1 MISKLKFISSIF
13 CWLLSFLIVLNLT
26 NNQIVF
32 DLTITF
38 FVLVIFFSI
47 LKMKPQSYLIFF
59 IIILISFFL
68 LNSFPSKMEIIK
80 ALQFTLIFA
89 CVFPT
94 LIFLRSIAMEMPSV
108 KKTQNRL
115 KKLDPE
121 NSSLGLQITSHFL
134 GGVINVG
141 SFPLIAATINKN
153 ENKKT
158 RKIAAE
164 ASLRGM
170 NSAVLWSPF
179 FVSFAV
185 ASAYFPNGFEMYA
198 ILLGIF
204 TSFFFNF
211 ISIFIFTNRKNKNL
225 ISYGFYPL
233 VPIFTR
239 LFIIMISVVIISIIT
254 GFTALHAVVATM
266 PLLFVFQILRRKKLL
281 KKILTNFYN
290 LEKAAGDE
298 LVIICISMVIATLA
312 AKSTLILP
320 IVEFL
325 LGNNSD
331 IWKFVL
337 FLPIFV
343 WFISIFGIHPVI
355 SSAPIL
361 AILSPYV
368 SVYDAIFL
376 MQSHMIGWASGTM
389 TSFSSMSIITVA
401 NQFNLKPLELAFGKN
416 LFVSGCLSIIGGT
429 VNSILYFLLKV

>member
-153 ENKKT
+153 ENKKN
-158 RKIAAE
+158 KE
-164 ASLRGM
+164 
-170 NSAVLWSPF
+170 NSRR
-179 FVSFAV
+179 
-185 ASAYFPNGFEMYA
+185 
-198 ILLGIF
+198 GIF
-204 TSFFFNF
+204 KRNEFCSSLVT
-211 ISIFIFTNRKNKNL
+211 IF
-225 ISYGFYPL
+225 
-233 VPIFTR
+233 
-239 LFIIMISVVIISIIT
+239 
-254 GFTALHAVVATM
+254 
-266 PLLFVFQILRRKKLL
+266 
-281 KKILTNFYN
+281 
-290 LEKAAGDE
+290 
-298 LVIICISMVIATLA
+298 C
-312 AKSTLILP
+312 
-320 IVEFL
+320 
-325 LGNNSD
+325 
-331 IWKFVL
+331 
-337 FLPIFV
+337 
-343 WFISIFGIHPVI
+343 
-355 SSAPIL
+355 
-361 AILSPYV
+361 
-368 SVYDAIFL
+368 
-376 MQSHMIGWASGTM
+376 
-389 TSFSSMSIITVA
+389 
-401 NQFNLKPLELAFGKN
+401 
-416 LFVSGCLSIIGGT
+416 
-429 VNSILYFLLKV
+429 